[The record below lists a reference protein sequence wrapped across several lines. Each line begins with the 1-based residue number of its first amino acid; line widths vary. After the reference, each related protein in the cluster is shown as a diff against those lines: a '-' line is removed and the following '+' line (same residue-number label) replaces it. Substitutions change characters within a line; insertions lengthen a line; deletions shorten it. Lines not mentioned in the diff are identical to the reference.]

1 MCYGHVKSAVHGHF
15 KSLVSV
21 AKDRLGQ
28 RKSRAAKSHSELQ
41 PEQESR
47 LLEPALVTLACC
59 TCARYL
65 VGRSPIQSAADQI
78 ARASSRDIRGNSAQQ
93 LIKNGIEKAL
103 VIKSFDFGDG
113 YLVANTFLRIAFP
126 LAIPPARL
134 FPSFLP
140 RLFLFLSLPSSL
152 FVSAR
157 QNFLVATNRLLAL
170 RCFL

>member
-134 FPSFLP
+134 FLF
-140 RLFLFLSLPSSL
+140 LFLFLSLPSSL